1 MKCLSWNASVIAVC
15 LGVFSLLFSSH
26 SLAGHRAGAGSF
38 TLGAGYYHFAP
49 KRHVGNTGVKFGEL
63 GYDFNE
69 HWGIEGLL
77 GFYVTDSHQPQIYGR
92 SVNGTIFAING
103 IYRFCTYYHIQ
114 PYVLLGPGAISMH
127 PNANDA
133 NTEGNINGGI
143 GAQYFFHPSIALRA
157 EARDFYTFVGGKN
170 DYFLNGG
177 VSFLV
182 R

>member
-1 MKCLSWNASVIAVC
+1 MKSLSWIAFV
-15 LGVFSLLFSSH
+15 SLCVVTLVSSTTVY
-26 SLAGHRAGAGSF
+26 AGNRAGAGTF
-38 TLGAGYYHFAP
+38 TLGGGYYHFAP

-69 HWGIEGLL
+69 RWGIEGLL
-77 GFYVTDSHQPQIYGR
+77 GFYVTDSHQEQIYGR

-103 IYRFCTYYHIQ
+103 VYHFCSFHNIE

-133 NTEGNINGGI
+133 NTEGNINGGV
-143 GAQYFFHPSIALRA
+143 GAQYFFHPSIALRV

-177 VSFLV
+177 VSFLFGG
-182 R
+182 